1 MPTDASAR
9 APDRGRSRERETVTL
24 PTYTLCK
31 LRRMA
36 KRRHRSKPPRRGT
49 RWYAY
54 VGLLL
59 LAAGVI
65 ALVVAAIASV
75 PR

>member
-1 MPTDASAR
+1 
-9 APDRGRSRERETVTL
+9 
-24 PTYTLCK
+24 
-31 LRRMA
+31 MA